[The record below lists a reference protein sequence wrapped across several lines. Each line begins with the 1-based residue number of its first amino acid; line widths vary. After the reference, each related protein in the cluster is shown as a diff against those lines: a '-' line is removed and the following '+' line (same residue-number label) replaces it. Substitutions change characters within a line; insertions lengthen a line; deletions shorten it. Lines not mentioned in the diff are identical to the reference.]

1 MKFKMSEKSLF
12 ATLLRAPWWVSFL
25 VMFAVALVA
34 GALLPEAYKTA
45 GMLGAFPFFVIG
57 VMAAWRQRNAIS
69 PKRIQELVEQA
80 RGMGWRD
87 FSVLVEEALRQQ
99 GFVVSRLNEGPAD
112 FQIEKNGRVTLVS
125 AKRWKAATVGAEH
138 LRELLAVR
146 ESRDAFSCTCMSLG
160 VFSQAAI
167 DLANDSPVQLMG
179 SANIAQLM
187 HDGAKALQA

>member
-34 GALLPEAYKTA
+34 GALLPEAYKIA

-57 VMAAWRQRNAIS
+57 VMAVWRQRNAIS

-167 DLANDSPVQLMG
+167 DLANDSPVQLLG
-179 SANIAQLM
+179 SDHIAQLM